1 MVAVPNAHVV
11 LVRVEAGVLL
21 NTCAAAAA
29 AVAALSTGV
38 VWVVVVSIGLL
49 WGVAAGDK

>member
-29 AVAALSTGV
+29 AALGTGV

>member
-29 AVAALSTGV
+29 LSTGF

-49 WGVAAGDK
+49 WGVAVGDK